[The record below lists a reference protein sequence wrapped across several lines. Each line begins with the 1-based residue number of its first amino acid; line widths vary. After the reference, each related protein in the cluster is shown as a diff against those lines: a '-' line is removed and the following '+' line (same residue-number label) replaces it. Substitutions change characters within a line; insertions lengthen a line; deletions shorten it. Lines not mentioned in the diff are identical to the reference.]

1 MFRTILGS
9 LAGLAVAVAGVA
21 LFIWLLWLLWS
32 RREEEEEEAVIELKT
47 EPLTPAAEQEEAE
60 APVVEA
66 EAVEEASEEVAEV
79 AAAEEALEEIV
90 EAEVAEEAPEEAE
103 APKPDDLTRIEGIG
117 PKISGVLQ
125 EAGITTF
132 AQLAD
137 TDPAR
142 LEEILEASDPR
153 LRRLA
158 DPATWPEQAALAAAD
173 EWEAHEAL
181 RSELKGGRR
190 V

>member
-1 MFRTILGS
+1 MFEEKGGKATMFRTILGS

-21 LFIWLLWLLWS
+21 FFIWLLWWLWS
-32 RREEEEEEAVIELKT
+32 RREEEEEQEAPAIELKP
-47 EPLTPAAEQEEAE
+47 EPLAPAVEEEVVEAPAAEAEPAEEAE
-60 APVVEA
+60 PVEEVEA
-66 EAVEEASEEVAEV
+66 PA
-79 AAAEEALEEIV
+79 
-90 EAEVAEEAPEEAE
+90 
-103 APKPDDLTRIEGIG
+103 PDDLTRIEGIG
-117 PKISGVLQ
+117 PKISSVLQ

-137 TDPAR
+137 TDPAS

-181 RSELKGGRR
+181 RGQLKGGRR
-190 V
+190 A

>member
-21 LFIWLLWLLWS
+21 LFIWLLWWLWS
-32 RREEEEEEAVIELKT
+32 RREEEEEQEAPVIELKT
-47 EPLTPAAEQEEAE
+47 EPLAPAVEEEEAE
-60 APVVEA
+60 APAAEA
-66 EAVEEASEEVAEV
+66 EPV
-79 AAAEEALEEIV
+79 
-90 EAEVAEEAPEEAE
+90 EEAE
-103 APKPDDLTRIEGIG
+103 APAAEAEPVEEVEAPAPDDLTRIEGIG
-117 PKISGVLQ
+117 PKISSVLQ

-137 TDPAR
+137 TDPAS

-181 RSELKGGRR
+181 RGQLKGGRR
-190 V
+190 A

>member
-21 LFIWLLWLLWS
+21 FFIWLLWWLWS
-32 RREEEEEEAVIELKT
+32 RREEEEEQEAPVIELKT
-47 EPLTPAAEQEEAE
+47 EPLAPAVEEEAAEAPAAEAEPVEEAE
-60 APVVEA
+60 APA
-66 EAVEEASEEVAEV
+66 
-79 AAAEEALEEIV
+79 
-90 EAEVAEEAPEEAE
+90 
-103 APKPDDLTRIEGIG
+103 PDDLTRIEGIG
-117 PKISGVLQ
+117 PKISSVLQ

-137 TDPAR
+137 TDPAS

-181 RSELKGGRR
+181 RGQLKGGRR
-190 V
+190 A

>member
-21 LFIWLLWLLWS
+21 FFVWLLWWLWS
-32 RREEEEEEAVIELKT
+32 RREEEEEAPVIELKT
-47 EPLTPAAEQEEAE
+47 DLASPAVKEEGEEE
-60 APVVEA
+60 APVA
-66 EAVEEASEEVAEV
+66 
-79 AAAEEALEEIV
+79 
-90 EAEVAEEAPEEAE
+90 EAEVAEEAPEETAEAGAEVAEEAPEEAAE
-103 APKPDDLTRIEGIG
+103 APTPDDLTRIEGIG
-117 PKISGVLQ
+117 PKITGVLQ
-125 EAGITTF
+125 EAGISTF

-137 TDPAR
+137 TDPGR

-158 DPATWPEQAALAAAD
+158 NPATWPEQAALAAAD

-181 RSELKGGRR
+181 RGELKGGRR

>member
-1 MFRTILGS
+1 
-9 LAGLAVAVAGVA
+9 VAEAETA
-21 LFIWLLWLLWS
+21 
-32 RREEEEEEAVIELKT
+32 EEE
-47 EPLTPAAEQEEAE
+47 P
-60 APVVEA
+60 
-66 EAVEEASEEVAEV
+66 
-79 AAAEEALEEIV
+79 EEITDA
-90 EAEVAEEAPEEAE
+90 EAEVAEEEPEEATE
-103 APKPDDLTRIEGIG
+103 APAPDDLTRIEGIG
-117 PKISGVLQ
+117 PKISGLLQ

-137 TDPAR
+137 TDPGS

-158 DPATWPEQAALAAAD
+158 NPATWPEQAALAAAD

-190 V
+190 A

>member
-21 LFIWLLWLLWS
+21 FFIWLLWLLWS
-32 RREEEEEEAVIELKT
+32 RREEEEEAPVIELKT
-47 EPLTPAAEQEEAE
+47 EPLAPAEEEAE
-60 APVVEA
+60 APVAEA
-66 EAVEEASEEVAEV
+66 E
-79 AAAEEALEEIV
+79 AAEEAPEEIAEA
-90 EAEVAEEAPEEAE
+90 EAEVAEEALEEAE
-103 APKPDDLTRIEGIG
+103 GPTPDDLTRIEGIG
-117 PKISGVLQ
+117 PKISVVLQ

-137 TDPAR
+137 TEPDR

-158 DPATWPEQAALAAAD
+158 NSATWPEQAALAAAD

-181 RSELKGGRR
+181 RSELKGGKR

>member
-9 LAGLAVAVAGVA
+9 LAGLAVALAGAGFFV
-21 LFIWLLWLLWS
+21 WLLWWLWS
-32 RREEEEEEAVIELKT
+32 RHEEQEAAPVIELKAD
-47 EPLTPAAEQEEAE
+47 LPAPATKDEGEEQ
-60 APVVEA
+60 APVA
-66 EAVEEASEEVAEV
+66 DAEV
-79 AAAEEALEEIV
+79 AGEAL
-90 EAEVAEEAPEEAE
+90 AEPEEAE
-103 APKPDDLTRIEGIG
+103 KAPVKTKASKPDDLTRIEGIG
-117 PKISGVLQ
+117 PKIASVLQ
-125 EAGITTF
+125 GAGITTF

-137 TDPAR
+137 ANPEDLAA
-142 LEEILEASDPR
+142 ILEAADPR

-158 DPATWPEQAALAAAD
+158 DPTTWPEQAALAAAD

>member
-1 MFRTILGS
+1 
-9 LAGLAVAVAGVA
+9 
-21 LFIWLLWLLWS
+21 
-32 RREEEEEEAVIELKT
+32 
-47 EPLTPAAEQEEAE
+47 
-60 APVVEA
+60 
-66 EAVEEASEEVAEV
+66 
-79 AAAEEALEEIV
+79 
-90 EAEVAEEAPEEAE
+90 
-103 APKPDDLTRIEGIG
+103 LTRIEGIG

-137 TDPAR
+137 TDPAS

-158 DPATWPEQAALAAAD
+158 DPTTWPEQAALAAAG

-181 RSELKGGRR
+181 RGELKGGRR

>member
-1 MFRTILGS
+1 MFRMILGS

-21 LFIWLLWLLWS
+21 FFVWLLWWLWS
-32 RREEEEEEAVIELKT
+32 RREEEEEAPAIELKT
-47 EPLTPAAEQEEAE
+47 EPPLPAVEEEEAE
-60 APVVEA
+60 APA
-66 EAVEEASEEVAEV
+66 
-79 AAAEEALEEIV
+79 V
-90 EAEVAEEAPEEAE
+90 EAEVAEEAPEETAE
-103 APKPDDLTRIEGIG
+103 APTPDDLTRIEGIG
-117 PKISGVLQ
+117 PKITGVLQ
-125 EAGITTF
+125 EAGISTF

-137 TDPAR
+137 TDPGR

-158 DPATWPEQAALAAAD
+158 NPATWPEQAALAAAD

-181 RSELKGGRR
+181 RGELKGGRR

>member
-1 MFRTILGS
+1 MFRTVLGS
-9 LAGLAVAVAGVA
+9 LAGLAVALAGVA

-32 RREEEEEEAVIELKT
+32 RREEEEEAAVIELKT
-47 EPLTPAAEQEEAE
+47 EPVAPVAEEEGAE

-66 EAVEEASEEVAEV
+66 EA
-79 AAAEEALEEIV
+79 AEEAPEETMD
-90 EAEVAEEAPEEAE
+90 AEMETAEEAPEEAE
-103 APKPDDLTRIEGIG
+103 TPEPDDLTRIEGIG
-117 PKISGVLQ
+117 PKISSVLQ

-137 TDPAR
+137 TDPTR

-158 DPATWPEQAALAAAD
+158 DPSTWPEQAALAAAD

-181 RSELKGGRR
+181 RSELKGGKRG
-190 V
+190 